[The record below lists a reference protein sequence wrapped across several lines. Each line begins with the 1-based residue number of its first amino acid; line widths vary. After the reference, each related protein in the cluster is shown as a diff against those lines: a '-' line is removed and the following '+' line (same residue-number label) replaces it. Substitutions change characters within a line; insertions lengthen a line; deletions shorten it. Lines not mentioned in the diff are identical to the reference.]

1 MEFVGEGGAMLAVIF
16 PIIESIEIIQLE
28 IGVLVHCLLLCCSN
42 FILISELTDEKI
54 EILHNLSNFVKAD
67 SS

>member
-28 IGVLVHCLLLCCSN
+28 IGVLAYCLLLCSN

-54 EILHNLSNFVKAD
+54 EVLHNLSNFVKAD